1 MCDPRQTDPVTTPAT
16 APHTPRRSRRV
27 RAVAAIGGTAV
38 AAGLGLG
45 GLAIANAQDSGAPA
59 AATSSSAPAADA
71 GSSAPGGSSAPAGSS
86 DPGSSTPGQG
96 GPGRGDYDGMRGEQ
110 AKELAAA
117 LGVDEARVTQAL
129 TEIRDEQRSQN
140 GDAKPTTP
148 PSEADRQARRDEMAG
163 KLAEKLGVDK
173 AKVTDA
179 LDKAEARHRQ
189 QEATRMTSRLDQAV
203 AAGTLTEADKASVL
217 KAVQAGVLGGPG
229 GR

>member
-1 MCDPRQTDPVTTPAT
+1 MYDPRQTDPVTTPAT

-45 GLAIANAQDSGAPA
+45 GLAIANAQDSSAPA
-59 AATSSSAPAADA
+59 AATSSSAPATDA
-71 GSSAPGGSSAPAGSS
+71 GSSAPGSSSAPA
-86 DPGSSTPGQG
+86 GSSTPGQG
-96 GPGRGDYDGMRGEQ
+96 GPGRGDHDGMRGEQ
-110 AKELAAA
+110 ATELAAA
-117 LGVDEARVTQAL
+117 LGVDEAKVTQAL

-179 LDKAEARHRQ
+179 LDKAEAQHRQ